1 MVQLIYYPSKMYMD
15 CRVLFYILEKVIM
28 EFETFFHI
36 SIYQSSLSQVYTCIS
51 AKIAERRSLFIF
63 SSIVCWQLLM
73 TPRHFLVYRVSWPL
87 HSFCSHKKTFSGTE
101 TERDLRD
108 ERSSYRCLRSL
119 LRYMAPLNPTLMA
132 ATASQ
137 RDLSQKIASRIGFSS
152 TTIISYVNRKLDL
165 WVVCTISEFLNE
177 SKIVE

>member
-1 MVQLIYYPSKMYMD
+1 MEGSILHLKKKKLSWNLKHFSISAFIS
-15 CRVLFYILEKVIM
+15 RVYLK
-28 EFETFFHI
+28 
-36 SIYQSSLSQVYTCIS
+36 SIRMHLSLSQT
-51 AKIAERRSLFIF
+51 KIAKKKSLFIF

-87 HSFCSHKKTFSGTE
+87 HSFCSHKKLSLRGS
-101 TERDLRD
+101 ERDLRD

-152 TTIISYVNRKLDL
+152 SSLFKNAKQSQIWDQNTCFYHKFDFWKDCYL
-165 WVVCTISEFLNE
+165 
-177 SKIVE
+177 KIQS

>member
-1 MVQLIYYPSKMYMD
+1 MEGSILHLKKKKLSWNLKHFSISAFIS
-15 CRVLFYILEKVIM
+15 RVYLR
-28 EFETFFHI
+28 
-36 SIYQSSLSQVYTCIS
+36 SIRMHLSLSQT
-51 AKIAERRSLFIF
+51 KIAEKKSLFIF

-152 TTIISYVNRKLDL
+152 NTAISLFIENLIFGF
-165 WVVCTISEFLNE
+165 VC
-177 SKIVE
+177 

>member
-1 MVQLIYYPSKMYMD
+1 
-15 CRVLFYILEKVIM
+15 
-28 EFETFFHI
+28 
-36 SIYQSSLSQVYTCIS
+36 
-51 AKIAERRSLFIF
+51 
-63 SSIVCWQLLM
+63 M
-73 TPRHFLVYRVSWPL
+73 TLRHFLVYRVSWPL

-152 TTIISYVNRKLDL
+152 RTTISLSVHFNKTVAQISFVSTLWYFQYKSKQKLPWFWKKQDWRNCL
-165 WVVCTISEFLNE
+165 L
-177 SKIVE
+177 KMKLL